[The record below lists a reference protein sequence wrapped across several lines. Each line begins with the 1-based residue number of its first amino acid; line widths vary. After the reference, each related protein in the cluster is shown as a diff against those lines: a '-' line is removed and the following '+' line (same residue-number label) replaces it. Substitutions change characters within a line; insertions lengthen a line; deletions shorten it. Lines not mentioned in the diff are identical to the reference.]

1 MKFTPRLS
9 LEKRVQVP
17 LRGSSR
23 QRRRTCVCC
32 LCACVYVCVCV
43 CKYACVC
50 VREYACMHVMHTWGA
65 GVGGGGAW
73 GGGGLEL
80 RSRVSGGVWYCDSNG
95 YMLDWGYLVTPSD
108 TDTTLSLLSLLRP
121 ASCLYVCMRVY
132 VCVFV
137 CAWASTHMC
146 VSSSF
151 RSLNRTIQSV

>member
-1 MKFTPRLS
+1 VYVVYVRACMY
-9 LEKRVQVP
+9 V
-17 LRGSSR
+17 
-23 QRRRTCVCC
+23 
-32 LCACVYVCVCV
+32 CVYANMLVCVCV
-43 CKYACVC
+43 S
-50 VREYACMHVMHTWGA
+50 MHVCTLCIHGGQGWEGE
-65 GVGGGGAW
+65 VLGGGG
-73 GGGGLEL
+73 GGIEL